1 MENIKEKPLRHEDNW
16 WILVLY
22 LSSRISFSSLSL
34 YLFSLSFFI
43 HLLFADGG
51 ESRKVVLEFLS
62 LLPHKANVMSK
73 EGSLARNIRAI
84 TVLRNS
90 PHLVR

>member
-22 LSSRISFSSLSL
+22 LSSRISFSSLSAC
-34 YLFSLSFFI
+34 SLSFFI

-84 TVLRNS
+84 TVLRDS